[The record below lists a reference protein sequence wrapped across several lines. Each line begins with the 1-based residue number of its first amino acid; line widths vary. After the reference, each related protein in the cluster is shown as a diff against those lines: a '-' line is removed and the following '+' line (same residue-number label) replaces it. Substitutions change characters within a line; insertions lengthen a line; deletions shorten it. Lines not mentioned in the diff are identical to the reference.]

1 MFKKMVGKVKEFF
14 LNLGKKFAKTF
25 KRTKKSVMS
34 HKLATL
40 TVMQLKDKWNMS
52 SYTRKRDIVFK
63 VIFQIIIFAVATGF
77 MYLLM
82 YLSVAKLG
90 IFFSSKIPVTA
101 MVVLIFVLTLFE
113 GISILVGL
121 TNALY
126 FSKDNCVLIT
136 YPVKA
141 DYLFLSKIFVY
152 YLDALKKSCGLLL
165 PTIFAF
171 GIIYGYAVYYYLWV
185 ILLMLIYI
193 AFIVLV
199 CAILSI
205 PTYFV
210 MKFLRKYRIFQGI
223 FAIAVLGFVIWGAVA
238 LINVI
243 PSNIN
248 LIKTYAKFSLN
259 INNFLKWFSN
269 TFKVSSWITAMFCG
283 VRKGMSL
290 KIMSWY
296 SLIVPVCLIGAIV
309 LLTFVNMKISKP
321 FYTKMISATSHGN
334 SNSDKDKE
342 NKKFSKYHSVYHYEL
357 LRIIRNEKQ
366 LVSTIVTAV
375 IVPLIML
382 LANKV
387 YGAISLSLF
396 GMKLTSMFNYFFVL
410 ILVLSHNLTSAYI
423 YSKDG
428 PSWNVNKTMPV
439 DPRKSLIA
447 RLLYNAV
454 ASVIIIIPGVLIY
467 TTKNDQIT
475 PFSVVLIIVSL
486 VLFSIFHS
494 LLSASYDYSNSK
506 DKDKADIGSEI
517 VSKHENVSLVY
528 AIVITIAVV
537 LFIFILNQTT
547 ISLPHLKLST
557 RVYLRVTLLGTLL
570 VVFEMFMFR
579 KKIKATYQEN

>member
-1 MFKKMVGKVKEFF
+1 MFKKMVAKVKEFF
-14 LNLGKKFAKTF
+14 SNLGKKFAKTF

-90 IFFSSKIPVTA
+90 IFFSSKIPATA
-101 MVVLIFVLTLFE
+101 MVVLILILTAFE
-113 GISILVGL
+113 GISILIGL
-121 TNALY
+121 TRSLY
-126 FSKDNCVLIT
+126 FSKDNSVLIT

-152 YLDALKKSCGLLL
+152 YIDALKKSCALLL

-171 GIIYGYAVYYYLWV
+171 GLIYGYSVFYFFWV

-199 CAILSI
+199 CGLLSI

-210 MKFLRKYRIFQGI
+210 MKFLKKYRIFQGI
-223 FAIAVLGFVIWGAVA
+223 FAVVVLGFVIWGSIA
-238 LINVI
+238 LINII
-243 PSNIN
+243 PENIN
-248 LIKTYAKFSLN
+248 LIKTYAKFSLS

-269 TFKVSSWITAMFCG
+269 TFKVSAAITSMFCG
-283 VRKGMSL
+283 VRNGVSL
-290 KIMSWY
+290 KVLSWY
-296 SLIVPVCLIGAIV
+296 SLIVPVCLIAAIA
-309 LLTFVNMKISKP
+309 LFTHVNMKVSKP
-321 FYTKMISATSHGN
+321 FYTKMISNTNQANNN
-334 SNSDKDKE
+334 SEKERE
-342 NKKFSKYHSVYHYEL
+342 NKSHKKYASVYLYEL
-357 LRIIRNEKQ
+357 LRIVRDEKQ
-366 LVSTIVTAV
+366 VVSTLITVV
-375 IVPLIML
+375 ITPLIVL
-382 LANKV
+382 LANRV
-387 YGAISLSLF
+387 YGSISLSLF
-396 GMKLTSMFNYFFVL
+396 GEKLTSMFNYFFIL
-410 ILVLSHNLTSAYI
+410 LLVLSHNLTSSYI

-447 RLLYNAV
+447 RLLYNV
-454 ASVIIIIPGVLIY
+454 ATSVLIIVPGVIIY
-467 TTKNDQIT
+467 TSKNDQIT
-475 PFSVVLIIVSL
+475 GFATVLIIISL
-486 VLFSIFHS
+486 ILFTTFHA
-494 LLSASYDYSNSK
+494 LLSASFDYSNSK

-517 VSKHENVSLVY
+517 VTKHENISLIY
-528 AIVITIAVV
+528 ALAIALGAI
-537 LFIFILNQTT
+537 LFVFILNQTT
-547 ISLPHLKLST
+547 FSLPHLKLSV
-557 RVYLRVTLLGTLL
+557 RVYLRVVILGILL
-570 VVFEMFMFR
+570 VLFETYMFC